1 MRCGEAGIRGHHSR
15 AAPAGRTLTRAR
27 GLVNIRSVHV
37 LCISS
42 EPRAALVDPEAAA
55 GALRDLGCRVTA
67 AGLDLQDLDQAAL
80 LRDRPNLVCL
90 DAGDDLPAAYRALGL
105 VRNLPACAEVPVLLV
120 VTVARLPALDFAAG
134 ADDFVL
140 RPIVPAELYARVRQL
155 DWRTSAFSGE
165 EALKLGDLVLD
176 LAGYEA
182 RLHGRRLDLTHQ
194 EFELLKFLAQ
204 HRGRVYTREQLL
216 VKVWGYSH
224 GGGSRTVDIH
234 VRRLRAKLGAAAD
247 LIVTVRHV
255 GYKLVSPG
263 AGEPETGEAEA
274 VPEPTQAQA
283 LAHSPRRRR

>member
-1 MRCGEAGIRGHHSR
+1 
-15 AAPAGRTLTRAR
+15 LTRGR
-27 GLVNIRSVHV
+27 RLVNIRTVHV
-37 LCISS
+37 LCITG

-67 AGLDLQDLDQAAL
+67 AGLDLQDLDRGDL
-80 LRDRPNLVCL
+80 DRDRPDLVCL

-105 VRNLPACAEVPVLLV
+105 VRMLPALSDVPVLV
-120 VTVARLPALDFAAG
+120 VVSVARLPALDFGAG

-155 DWRTSAFSGE
+155 DWRTSAFAGE

-204 HRGRVYTREQLL
+204 HSGRVFTREQLL

-224 GGGSRTVDIH
+224 GGVSRTVDIH
-234 VRRLRAKLGAAAD
+234 VRRLRAKLGTAAD

-255 GYKLVSPG
+255 GYKMASP
-263 AGEPETGEAEA
+263 AAAAEAEA
-274 VPEPTQAQA
+274 EAEADAPPEPARA
-283 LAHSPRRRR
+283 RAPRGHR

>member
-1 MRCGEAGIRGHHSR
+1 
-15 AAPAGRTLTRAR
+15 
-27 GLVNIRSVHV
+27 VHV
-37 LCISS
+37 LCITS

-55 GALRDLGCRVTA
+55 GALRDLGCRVTT
-67 AGLDLQDLDQAAL
+67 AGLDLGDLDRAAL
-80 LRDRPNLVCL
+80 DRDRPDLVCL

-105 VRNLPACAEVPVLLV
+105 LRMLPAGAEVPVLV
-120 VTVARLPALDFAAG
+120 VVSVARLPALDFGAG

-155 DWRTSAFSGE
+155 DWRTSAFAGE

-204 HRGRVYTREQLL
+204 HPGRVFTREQLL
-216 VKVWGYSH
+216 VKVWAYSH
-224 GGGSRTVDIH
+224 GGASRTVDIH

-255 GYKLVSPG
+255 GYKLVSPVAA
-263 AGEPETGEAEA
+263 AGEAAPE
-274 VPEPTQAQA
+274 EPTRART
-283 LAHSPRRRR
+283 RRGAR

>member
-1 MRCGEAGIRGHHSR
+1 M
-15 AAPAGRTLTRAR
+15 TRA
-27 GLVNIRSVHV
+27 LEVVNIRSVHV
-37 LCISS
+37 LCITS

-67 AGLDLQDLDQAAL
+67 AGLDLQGLDQAAL
-80 LRDRPNLVCL
+80 LRDRPDLVCL
-90 DAGDDLPAAYRALGL
+90 DAGDDLPAAYKALGL
-105 VRNLPACAEVPVLLV
+105 LRMLPAFAEVPVLV
-120 VTVARLPALDFAAG
+120 VVSVARLPALDFGAG

-155 DWRTSAFSGE
+155 DWRTSAFASD

-204 HRGRVYTREQLL
+204 HPGRVYSREQLL

-224 GGGSRTVDIH
+224 GGASRTVDIH

-255 GYKLVSPG
+255 GYKLVSPV
-263 AGEPETGEAEA
+263 AGPDAA
-274 VPEPTQAQA
+274 APPEPAQERP
-283 LAHSPRRRR
+283 SRGRR